1 MATITLR
8 DTKGAPL
15 THDEVDANFTN
26 LNDDKLDKKTGG
38 TVRDNIHI
46 NFGDDDDLQVY
57 HDAVDTYIKNVTGEL
72 YILGD
77 NITIGADDPNK
88 PTFLAM
94 DENGAVELYFNNTK
108 KLETTKDGVT
118 VYGQIN
124 ATETVELQ
132 GDLIAEGSI
141 EAAGLT
147 ATEGVTAAGTS
158 GFGNI
163 QVSGYLST
171 NGNIITQGEIATEG
185 GITSDGDV
193 VVNANAT
200 VSGSVTATQ
209 FIGGDIFGSTL
220 TTTGVITSGSD
231 VNVTGGVSATGDVTA
246 NGSINGGAITS
257 SGTIVSQGAITA
269 GGDVTVTGALNVT
282 DAETTRANLNV
293 DQAGEALA
301 FAIALG

>member
-15 THDEVDANFTN
+15 THDEVDGNFTN
-26 LNDDKLDKKTGG
+26 LNNDKLDKQTGG
-38 TVRDNIHI
+38 TVIDNIKI

-57 HDAVDTYIKNVTGEL
+57 HDAVDTYIKNTTGEL

-94 DENGAVELYFNNTK
+94 DENGSVELYFNNTK
-108 KLETTKDGVT
+108 KLETTTDGIT
-118 VYGQIN
+118 VFGQIT
-124 ATETVELQ
+124 ATEAVELED
-132 GDLIAEGSI
+132 DLVVGGAI
-141 EAAGLT
+141 EAAGIT

-163 QVSGYLST
+163 QATGYIT
-171 NGNIITQGEIATEG
+171 AVGNILTQGELAAEG
-185 GITSDGDV
+185 NITTDEDLIV
-193 VVNANAT
+193 
-200 VSGSVTATQ
+200 
-209 FIGGDIFGSTL
+209 
-220 TTTGVITSGSD
+220 
-231 VNVTGGVSATGDVTA
+231 

-257 SGTIVSQGAITA
+257 SGTIVSQGAITS
-269 GGDVTVTGALNVT
+269 GGDVVVNGAINVT
-282 DAETTRANLNV
+282 DAATTRANLNV

>member
-8 DTKGAPL
+8 DTKGSPL
-15 THDEVDANFTN
+15 THDEVDDNFTN
-26 LNDDKLDKKTGG
+26 LNQDKLDKQTGG
-38 TVRDNIHI
+38 TVIDNIKV
-46 NFGDDDDLQVY
+46 NFGDDADLQVW
-57 HDAVDTYIKNVTGEL
+57 HDATDTYIKNTTGEF
-72 YILGD
+72 YIQGD

-88 PTFLAM
+88 PTFMTM

-118 VYGQIN
+118 IYGQVN
-124 ATETVELQ
+124 ATETVELE
-132 GDLIAEGSI
+132 GDLVAAGSI
-141 EAAGLT
+141 QAAGLT

-163 QVSGYLST
+163 QATGYISAD
-171 NGNIITQGEIATEG
+171 GNILTQGELAAEG
-185 GITSDGDV
+185 NITTDENLIV
-193 VVNANAT
+193 
-200 VSGSVTATQ
+200 
-209 FIGGDIFGSTL
+209 
-220 TTTGVITSGSD
+220 
-231 VNVTGGVSATGDVTA
+231 

-269 GGDVTVTGALNVT
+269 GGDVVVNGALNVT
-282 DAETTRANLNV
+282 DAATTRANLNV